1 MSICF
6 ESLNYFWIYE
16 TCMSIYLC
24 PRLIP
29 HILSTHPIL
38 WNKCIKSEIMAIS
51 FAWTWKSSEFI
62 LGLFFPVLPGSS
74 PVGNPSE
81 PYHPELPWDLIGCR
95 SDAAKVVLIMF
106 SSRVATRWSEEGGS
120 NCLNLWHLKQ
130 VSESDGQGCR
140 KQWRR
145 EVGEIELTVGSN
157 VLMKKTC
164 WGTFIIL

>member
-1 MSICF
+1 MFCITQLFLDLWNLYVNLFVSKID
-6 ESLNYFWIYE
+6 
-16 TCMSIYLC
+16 
-24 PRLIP
+24 
-29 HILSTHPIL
+29 STHFKHSPIL

-120 NCLNLWHLKQ
+120 NYLNLWHLKQ
-130 VSESDGQGCR
+130 VSESDGQGRR

-145 EVGEIELTVGSN
+145 EVGEIELTVGSK
-157 VLMKKTC
+157 VLMKKPC

>member
-29 HILSTHPIL
+29 HILSTLPIL

-120 NCLNLWHLKQ
+120 NYTWNKSQNQMGRAVESSEGEKSVKLN
-130 VSESDGQGCR
+130 
-140 KQWRR
+140 
-145 EVGEIELTVGSN
+145 
-157 VLMKKTC
+157 
-164 WGTFIIL
+164 